1 MNEPTNREEAYVDVI
16 SLLMNHRVNK
26 KWLLHDLATTYP
38 EVFLALHNRTYDP
51 VVFRKDLPPTPAP
64 KAPERIYSEVFPD
77 GVHREEKDLPY
88 WARSALYTIRNNE
101 KIQAIKLTRALTGC
115 GLREAKDYVDELQK
129 YFAPET
135 MPKKEG
141 YLPF

>member
-1 MNEPTNREEAYVDVI
+1 MAEHMIHEDALVEVI
-16 SLLMNHRVNK
+16 SLLYLNRVNK

-38 EVFLALHNRTYDP
+38 EIFLALHHRTYGP
-51 VVFRKDLPPTPAP
+51 VIFMKDLPPRPAP
-64 KAPERIYSEVFPD
+64 PEPLHVYSEVFPES
-77 GVHREEKDLPY
+77 VPTLEKDLPY
-88 WARSALYTIRNNE
+88 WARSALYTIRAGE

-115 GLREAKDYVDELQK
+115 GLREAKDYVDGLQK